1 MKEQAARLAEARKNY
16 EELSAIYAS
25 RKRQWEEATE
35 ELAGFVTDAKGKLS
49 IAENE
54 LRSVGLSHYEANP
67 GTKKLPFGLGIRA
80 TSRLVY
86 DADVALRWATEH
98 NMALSLDKP
107 AFEKI
112 AKVSAPD
119 FVTVEE
125 VLSVTLPSDS
135 AKLLQE

>member
-1 MKEQAARLAEARKNY
+1 MKKQAARLAEARTNY

-25 RKRQWEEATE
+25 QKRQWEESVD
-35 ELAGFVTDAKGKLS
+35 ELAGFVADAKSKLLA
-49 IAENE
+49 AETE
-54 LRSVGLSHYEANP
+54 LRSAGLFYYGSNP
-67 GTKKLPFGLGIRA
+67 STKKLPFGLGVRVSQ
-80 TSRLVY
+80 TLFY
-86 DADVALRWATEH
+86 DANTAFQWATEH

-125 VLSVTLPSDS
+125 VISVTLPSDS